1 LGTALN
7 LAIRSCWQDQAE
19 ARYLERPA
27 IVNARMKQTLVA
39 LGVFGVMAAVSCG
52 GTPANAGASTIV
64 LKQTDAG
71 KTFNVHGG
79 DTVRVVLVDTY
90 PVPGSSL
97 VWTVSASPAGILK
110 ASLENRSPQVRDAG
124 PGRTDTYT
132 AEFVAT
138 SAGQAALDAKGAT
151 TCEAMAKSGCPD
163 QQFTITVV
171 VGR

>member
-1 LGTALN
+1 
-7 LAIRSCWQDQAE
+7 
-19 ARYLERPA
+19 
-27 IVNARMKQTLVA
+27 MKQTLVA

-52 GTPANAGASTIV
+52 GTPATAVTTIV
-64 LKQTDAG
+64 LHQSDAG

-79 DTVRVVLVDTY
+79 ATVRVVLDDTY

-97 VWTVSASPAGILK
+97 VWTMTSAPASVLK
-110 ASLENRSPQVRDAG
+110 FGSENRSPQVRASG

-132 AEFVAT
+132 ADFLALG
-138 SAGQAALDAKGAT
+138 AGQAVLDAKGAT

-163 QQFTITVV
+163 QHFTITVV

>member
-1 LGTALN
+1 
-7 LAIRSCWQDQAE
+7 
-19 ARYLERPA
+19 
-27 IVNARMKQTLVA
+27 MKQTLVA
-39 LGVFGVMAAVSCG
+39 LGVFGLMAAVSCS
-52 GTPANAGASTIV
+52 GTPASAGTTIV

-97 VWTVSASPAGILK
+97 VWTVAASPAGLLK
-110 ASLENRSPQVRDAG
+110 AGAWSRSAQVRDSG

-132 AEFVAT
+132 AEFLAAG
-138 SAGQAALDAKGAT
+138 AGQAVLDANGAT
-151 TCEAMAKSGCPD
+151 SCEAMAKSGCPD
-163 QQFTITVV
+163 QHFTITVV